1 MHTVAL
7 FYVILAL
14 SLTYVAF
21 TKVENEILVF
31 SRNSYYKPIKSVGS
45 PDFLWNS
52 PFDWMGLA
60 RTGYVLNWSF

>member
-7 FYVILAL
+7 FYVKLAL

-31 SRNSYYKPIKSVGS
+31 SRNSY
-45 PDFLWNS
+45 
-52 PFDWMGLA
+52 
-60 RTGYVLNWSF
+60 